1 MITSI
6 DHIVLTS
13 KDVDKTIKFYTQ
25 ILGMTLERFPVANEK
40 NERLALK
47 FGNQKI
53 NIHDASSP
61 FSPHAEYPTSGSIDI
76 CFLSHI
82 DLKEWSKIFATNNI
96 TIENGPI
103 GKTGAIGPL
112 MSLYVRDPDGNLIE
126 ISNPHA

>member
-13 KDVDKTIKFYTQ
+13 KDVDKTIEFYTKV
-25 ILGMTLERFPVANEK
+25 LGMTLERFPVANEK

-61 FSPHAEYPTSGSIDI
+61 FSPHAENPTSGSIDI

-82 DLKEWSKIFATNNI
+82 DLKEWSKIFAANNI

-103 GKTGAIGPL
+103 RKTGATGPL
-112 MSLYVRDPDGNLIE
+112 MSLYVRDPDGNLVE
-126 ISNPHA
+126 ISNTHA

>member
-13 KDVDKTIKFYTQ
+13 KDVDKTIEFYTKV
-25 ILGMTLERFPVANEK
+25 LGMTLERFLVANEK

-53 NIHDASSP
+53 NIHDANSP

-76 CFLSHI
+76 CFLSRI

-96 TIENGPI
+96 AIENGPI
-103 GKTGAIGPL
+103 RKTGATGPL

-126 ISNPHA
+126 ISNTHA

>member
-13 KDVDKTIKFYTQ
+13 KDVDKTIEFYTK
-25 ILGMTLERFPVANEK
+25 ILGMTLELFPVANEQNK
-40 NERLALK
+40 RLALK

-61 FSPHAEYPTSGSIDI
+61 FSPHANNPTSGSIDI
-76 CFLSHI
+76 CFLSHV
-82 DLKEWSKIFATNNI
+82 DLTEWSKIFAANNI

-103 GKTGAIGPL
+103 RKTGATGSL

-126 ISNPHA
+126 ISNTNA

>member
-13 KDVDKTIKFYTQ
+13 KDVDKTIEFYTK
-25 ILGMTLERFPVANEK
+25 ILGMTLELFPVANEQNK
-40 NERLALK
+40 RLALK

-61 FSPHAEYPTSGSIDI
+61 FSPHANNPTSGSIDI
-76 CFLSHI
+76 CFLSHV
-82 DLKEWSKIFATNNI
+82 DLTEWSKIFAANNI

-103 GKTGAIGPL
+103 CKTGAIGPL
-112 MSLYVRDPDGNLIE
+112 MSLYVRDPDCNLIE
-126 ISNPHA
+126 ISNTHA

>member
-13 KDVDKTIKFYTQ
+13 KDVDKTIEFYTKV
-25 ILGMTLERFPVANEK
+25 LGMKLESFPVTNEK
-40 NERLALK
+40 NKRLALK

-61 FSPHAEYPTSGSIDI
+61 FSPHAKNPTSGSIDI
-76 CFLSHI
+76 CFLSHV
-82 DLKEWSKIFATNNI
+82 DLTEWSKIFAANNI

-103 GKTGAIGPL
+103 RKTGATGSL

-126 ISNPHA
+126 ISNTNA

>member
-13 KDVDKTIKFYTQ
+13 KDVDKTIEFYTK
-25 ILGMTLERFPVANEK
+25 ILGMTLELFPVANEQNK
-40 NERLALK
+40 RLALK

-61 FSPHAEYPTSGSIDI
+61 FSPHANNPTSGSIDI
-76 CFLSHI
+76 CFLSHV
-82 DLKEWSKIFATNNI
+82 DLTEWSKIFAANNI

-103 GKTGAIGPL
+103 RKTGAIGPL
-112 MSLYVRDPDGNLIE
+112 MSLYVRDPDCNLIE
-126 ISNPHA
+126 ISNTHA

>member
-61 FSPHAEYPTSGSIDI
+61 FSPHAANPTSGSVDI

-82 DLKEWSKIFATNNI
+82 DLKEWGKIFAANKI
-96 TIENGPI
+96 TIENGPVR
-103 GKTGAIGPL
+103 KTGATGSL

-126 ISNPHA
+126 ISNTHA

>member
-61 FSPHAEYPTSGSIDI
+61 FSPHAANPTSGSVDI

-82 DLKEWSKIFATNNI
+82 DLKEWGKIFATNKI
-96 TIENGPI
+96 TIESGPVR
-103 GKTGAIGPL
+103 KTGATGPL

-126 ISNPHA
+126 ISNTHA

>member
-13 KDVDKTIKFYTQ
+13 KDVDRTIEFYTKV
-25 ILGMTLERFPVANEK
+25 LGMMLERFPVANEK
-40 NERLALK
+40 NERFALK
-47 FGNQKI
+47 FGSQKI

-61 FSPHAEYPTSGSIDI
+61 FSPHAENPTSGSTDI

-103 GKTGAIGPL
+103 LKTGAIGPL

-126 ISNPHA
+126 ISNTHA

>member
-13 KDVDKTIKFYTQ
+13 KDVDKTIEFYTK
-25 ILGMTLERFPVANEK
+25 ILGMTLEQFPVANEQNK
-40 NERLALK
+40 RLALK

-61 FSPHAEYPTSGSIDI
+61 FSPHAKNPTSGSIDI
-76 CFLSHI
+76 CFLSHV
-82 DLKEWSKIFATNNI
+82 DLTEWSKIFAANNI

-103 GKTGAIGPL
+103 CKIGATDFL
-112 MSLYVRDPDGNLIE
+112 MPLYVRDPDGNLVE
-126 ISNPHA
+126 ISNTNA

>member
-96 TIENGPI
+96 TIENGPVR
-103 GKTGAIGPL
+103 KTGATGPL

-126 ISNPHA
+126 ISNTHA

>member
-13 KDVDKTIKFYTQ
+13 KDVDKTIEFYTKV
-25 ILGMTLERFPVANEK
+25 LGMTLERVPVANEK

-112 MSLYVRDPDGNLIE
+112 MSLYVRDPDCNLIE
-126 ISNPHA
+126 ISNTHT

>member
-13 KDVDKTIKFYTQ
+13 KDVDKTIEFYTK
-25 ILGMTLERFPVANEK
+25 ILGMTLELFPVANEQNK
-40 NERLALK
+40 RLALK

-61 FSPHAEYPTSGSIDI
+61 FSPHAKNPTSGSIDI
-76 CFLSHI
+76 CFLSHV
-82 DLKEWSKIFATNNI
+82 DLTEWSKIFAANNI

-103 GKTGAIGPL
+103 RKTGATGSL

-126 ISNPHA
+126 ISNTIA

>member
-1 MITSI
+1 MISSI

-13 KDVDKTIKFYTQ
+13 KDVDKTIEFYTK
-25 ILGMTLERFPVANEK
+25 ILGMTLELFPVANEQNK
-40 NERLALK
+40 RLALK

-61 FSPHAEYPTSGSIDI
+61 FSPHAKNPTSGSIDI
-76 CFLSHI
+76 CFLSHV
-82 DLKEWSKIFATNNI
+82 DLTEWSKIFAANNI

-103 GKTGAIGPL
+103 RKTGATGSL

-126 ISNPHA
+126 ISNTNA

>member
-13 KDVDKTIKFYTQ
+13 KDVDKTIEFYTKV
-25 ILGMTLERFPVANEK
+25 LGMTLERFLVANEK

-103 GKTGAIGPL
+103 RKTGATGPL

-126 ISNPHA
+126 ISNTNA

>member
-13 KDVDKTIKFYTQ
+13 KDVDKTIEFYTKV
-25 ILGMTLERFPVANEK
+25 LGMTLERFLVANEK

-53 NIHDASSP
+53 NIHDANSP

-76 CFLSHI
+76 CFLSRI

-96 TIENGPI
+96 AIENGPI
-103 GKTGAIGPL
+103 RKTGATGPL

>member
-1 MITSI
+1 MISSI

-13 KDVDKTIKFYTQ
+13 KDVDKTIEFYTK
-25 ILGMTLERFPVANEK
+25 ILGMTLELFPVANEQNK
-40 NERLALK
+40 RLALK

-61 FSPHAEYPTSGSIDI
+61 FSPHANNPTSGSIDI
-76 CFLSHI
+76 CFLSHV
-82 DLKEWSKIFATNNI
+82 DLTEWSKIFAANNI

-103 GKTGAIGPL
+103 RKTGATGSL

-126 ISNPHA
+126 ISNTHA